1 MKLSDGG
8 LLWPQTDRTETK
20 GAISRLI
27 KQETPTAYLTR
38 PGFFHLVNVASK
50 IEIFALVPPD
60 PLRKTCRLVHSPNL
74 EQFKEGVPSSPKK
87 ANGKRKLMKSLVASI
102 IRATLVG
109 N

>member
-1 MKLSDGG
+1 LQFLG
-8 LLWPQTDRTETK
+8 LL
-20 GAISRLI
+20 
-27 KQETPTAYLTR
+27 KQETRTAYLTR